1 MFWRGSEGNY
11 NYNNV
16 DSNFGNLQTALPGNG
31 NYLQN
36 ANSDVLNSEFRLPQY
51 FSDYY
56 VQDASFLRLDNVTL
70 AYTFQNALGNGTTLR
85 LSGAVNNVLLITDYK
100 GIDPEIG
107 GGIDNNLYPR
117 PRMYT
122 VGLNV
127 NF

>member
-1 MFWRGSEGNY
+1 
-11 NYNNV
+11 
-16 DSNFGNLQTALPGNG
+16 
-31 NYLQN
+31 
-36 ANSDVLNSEFRLPQY
+36 LPQY